1 MKKPM
6 FGWVVAGVLAVIL
19 TFGTAGV
26 LMAGGFNGFMG
37 RGGYGPGGMM
47 GGNGQYGSAYPGAM
61 PGGMMQGGPGGMMNG
76 SGGAVSTGQ
85 PVTIDQ
91 AQQAVQAYL
100 DRYGNTNLAVDEMM
114 GFQNNFYAIVKEKDS
129 GTKAFEV
136 LIDRNSGTVFPEYG
150 PNMMWNTKYGMMR
163 GHYDATAMTVT
174 PDQATQ
180 LAAQWLGQNQAG
192 ATTET
197 PDTFYGYYTLH
208 IMKGGKVTGMLS
220 VNGSTGQVWYHNWHG
235 SFMQMKEAG
244 A

>member
-6 FGWVVAGVLAVIL
+6 WGWVTAGVLAVIL
-19 TFGTAGV
+19 VLGTTGLVTAQ
-26 LMAGGFNGFMG
+26 GFPRFPG

-47 GGNGQYGSAYPGAM
+47 GGNGQYSSGYPGAM
-61 PGGMMQGGPGGMMNG
+61 PGGMGQGGPSGMMNG
-76 SGGAVSTGQ
+76 SGGAVPTGH
-85 PVTIDQ
+85 PVTIDE
-91 AQQAVQAYL
+91 AQQAVQTYL
-100 DRYGNTNLAVDEMM
+100 DRYGNTNLVVDEMM

-163 GHYDATAMTVT
+163 GQYAAQPMTVT
-174 PDQATQ
+174 ADQATQ
-180 LAAQWLGQNQAG
+180 DAAQWLAQNQAG

-208 IMKGGKVTGMLS
+208 IQNGGKVTGMLS
-220 VNGSTGQVWYHNWHG
+220 VNGYTGQVWYHNWHG
-235 SFMQMKEAG
+235 DFVQMKEAG

>member
-1 MKKPM
+1 MKKQTW
-6 FGWVVAGVLAVIL
+6 GWVVAGVLIAIL
-19 TFGTAGV
+19 AIGTTGMV
-26 LMAGGFNGFMG
+26 MAGGFNSLTG
-37 RGGYGPGGMM
+37 RGGHESGGMM
-47 GGNGQYGSAYPGAM
+47 QGSRQNGFAYPGAM
-61 PGGMMQGGPGGMMNG
+61 PGGTMQGGPSGMMNG
-76 SGGAVSTGQ
+76 GSGATATDQ

-91 AQQAVQAYL
+91 AQQAVQTYL
-100 DRYGNTNLAVDEMM
+100 DRYGNAGLVVDEMM
-114 GFQNNFYAIVKEKDS
+114 EFQQNFYAIVKEKET

-163 GHYDATAMTVT
+163 AQYNPQPMTVT

-180 LAAQWLGQNQAG
+180 GAARWLAQNQSG

-208 IMKGGKVTGMLS
+208 IMKDGKVTGMLS
-220 VNGSTGQVWYHNWHG
+220 VNGYIGQVWYHNWHG
-235 SFMQMKEAG
+235 DFIQMKEAG

>member
-6 FGWVVAGVLAVIL
+6 WGWVTAGVLAVLLVI
-19 TFGTAGV
+19 GTTGMA
-26 LMAGGFNGFMG
+26 MAGGFNGFAG

-47 GGNGQYGSAYPGAM
+47 GGNGQNGFGYPGAM
-61 PGGMMQGGPGGMMNG
+61 PGGMRQGGPSGMMNG
-76 SGGAVSTGQ
+76 SGGTPSTGH

-91 AQQAVQAYL
+91 AQQAVQIYL
-100 DRYGNTNLAVDEMM
+100 DRYGNANLAVDEMM
-114 GFQNNFYAIVKEKDS
+114 GFQNNYYAIVKEKDS

-163 GHYDATAMTVT
+163 GQYDAKPMTVT

-180 LAAQWLGQNQAG
+180 RAAQWLAQNQAG

-208 IMKGGKVTGMLS
+208 IQKGGKVTGMLS
-220 VNGSTGQVWYHNWHG
+220 VNGDTGQVWYHNWHG
-235 SFMQMKEAG
+235 DFMQMKEAG